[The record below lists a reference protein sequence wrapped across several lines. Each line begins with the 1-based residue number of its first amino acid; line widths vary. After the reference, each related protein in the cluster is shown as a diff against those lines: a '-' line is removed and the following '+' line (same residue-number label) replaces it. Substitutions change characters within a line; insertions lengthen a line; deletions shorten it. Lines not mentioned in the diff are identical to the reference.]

1 MRNEVIRTE
10 PNPDRSQLRF
20 EETVLSAFA
29 FLTVPPYGFKCEAS
43 EVTLVRYES
52 ANVFVNIYHGRSS
65 YEIGCEIG
73 LIPERDGIAPGHES
87 EGEDPEEG
95 FTIWEIARFEGAPG
109 IDDRTFLQASTAERV
124 EQLVPQLA
132 QLVRTCASRA
142 LRGDLAYYT
151 SLGQARTNWFENYM
165 TDSRLERARAD
176 VARAW
181 QTKNY
186 AEVVRLFEPLTEELT
201 PAESKKLEYAR
212 KHSTPSR

>member
-1 MRNEVIRTE
+1 MFRTE

-20 EETVLSAFA
+20 EEAVLSAFA
-29 FLTVPPYGFKCEAS
+29 FLTAPAYGFKCAAS

-52 ANVFVNIYHGRSS
+52 ATAFVNIYHGRSS
-65 YEIGCEIG
+65 HEIGCEIG
-73 LIPERDGIAPGHES
+73 LIPERDGIALGHQS
-87 EGEDPEEG
+87 EGEHPEEG
-95 FTIWEIARFEGAPG
+95 FTIWEIARLEGVPG

-132 QLVRTCASRA
+132 QLVRTYASRA
-142 LRGDLAYYT
+142 IRGDLAYNT
-151 SLGQARTNWFENYM
+151 SLREARTNWFENYM

-186 AEVVRLFEPLTEELT
+186 AEVVSSSHLVK
-201 PAESKKLEYAR
+201 S
-212 KHSTPSR
+212 